1 VKKRRV
7 FVTGLGVLSPIG
19 CGQREFW
26 RNLCDARLGTSEIRA
41 FDTKGFDSHCGG
53 EIHNFDPSHFLRRL
67 APESIGRTTQ
77 FAIAVA
83 RMACEDGQY
92 AVDGSERV
100 GICFGT
106 TMGNQ
111 SVVELANDVW
121 HAEKKELPIST
132 SSYPLSLIAGRVAL
146 ELGAHGPAL
155 VIPTACAAGNYAIG
169 WGLDLIRSC
178 RTDVV
183 IAGGS
188 DALSRGCYAIFNR
201 LGAMAKDV
209 CRPFDKNR
217 SGMMVS
223 EGAAA
228 LLLESEDHARHR
240 GAKAYAELLGYGLS
254 CDAFHPVAPLPDG
267 AGAISAMQKAL
278 ASAGVDVDSVSY
290 ISAHGTGTRTNDV
303 AESKAII
310 KVLGKRAGD
319 VPVSSIK
326 SMIGHTMGAASAIEA
341 AATVL
346 AIHHRVLPPTANY
359 SEADPECLTNV
370 VPNQAQDAPE
380 LRIALSNAFAF
391 GGNIS
396 AIALGA
402 IEPCRS

>member
-1 VKKRRV
+1 
-7 FVTGLGVLSPIG
+7 
-19 CGQREFW
+19 
-26 RNLCDARLGTSEIRA
+26 
-41 FDTKGFDSHCGG
+41 
-53 EIHNFDPSHFLRRL
+53 
-67 APESIGRTTQ
+67 
-77 FAIAVA
+77 
-83 RMACEDGQY
+83 
-92 AVDGSERV
+92 
-100 GICFGT
+100 
-106 TMGNQ
+106 
-111 SVVELANDVW
+111 
-121 HAEKKELPIST
+121 
-132 SSYPLSLIAGRVAL
+132 
-146 ELGAHGPAL
+146 
-155 VIPTACAAGNYAIG
+155 
-169 WGLDLIRSC
+169 
-178 RTDVV
+178 
-183 IAGGS
+183 
-188 DALSRGCYAIFNR
+188 
-201 LGAMAKDV
+201 
-209 CRPFDKNR
+209 
-217 SGMMVS
+217 MMVS